1 LSIALVL
8 VLLVIGQTSAT
19 PAQAP
24 AKMYLGPLP
33 SKEGFI
39 PANKQFDESYRDIR
53 EEYQKDRGFQ
63 QALRLVDRP
72 DDADVVL
79 EIVDRG
85 LRDTGIRSGS
95 GTVIGGTTVVGS
107 SAPVRQKWL
116 FARLVVPGTD
126 YVIELDGHAGI
137 KLVNYRQQA
146 RNLLR
151 QAVEWVKA
159 NRPALAK
166 AR

>member
-1 LSIALVL
+1 M
-8 VLLVIGQTSAT
+8 LLVIGQTSAT
-19 PAQAP
+19 PVQAQT
-24 AKMYLGPLP
+24 KVYLGPLP

-39 PANKQFDESYRDIR
+39 PANSQFDESYRDIR
-53 EEYQKDRGFQ
+53 REYQKDRGLQ
-63 QALRLVDRP
+63 QVLRLVDRS

-95 GTVIGGTTVVGS
+95 GTVIGGTAVVGS

-126 YVIELDGHAGI
+126 YVVELDGHAGI

-151 QAVEWVKA
+151 QAAEWVKA
-159 NRPALAK
+159 NRLALAK
-166 AR
+166 TR